1 MTLKIITAPTVEPIL
16 IAEAKKHLRVISNDE
31 DTLIT
36 SIIKVARQVAENF
49 THRAIASQT
58 LEYII
63 DDFPEEVI
71 TLPMPPVESI
81 TSIKYKNS
89 EGVETEWDNTKYI
102 KFLDSEPAKIVP
114 AYGESFPSFIP
125 YPIGA
130 VKIRYVAGYKTGGT
144 DPNIIIPEAIKQALL
159 LLIGHYFENREIL
172 LERGHIPKTIPF
184 SAEALLYSYKIW
196 DL

>member
-1 MTLKIITAPTVEPIL
+1 MIIKIIDAPETEPITL
-16 IAEAKKHLRVISNDE
+16 EEAKNHLRVSSDDE
-31 DTLIT
+31 NTLIT
-36 SIIKVARQVAENF
+36 SIIKVAREIAENF
-49 THRAIASQT
+49 THRALASQT

-63 DDFPEEVI
+63 DDFPEKVI

-81 TSIKYKNS
+81 ESIKYKNS
-89 EGVETEWDNTKYI
+89 EGVEATWDDSKYI
-102 KFLDSEPAKIVP
+102 FLDSEPAKIVP
-114 AYGESFPSFIP
+114 AYGEYFPSFTP

-130 VKIRYVAGYKTGGT
+130 VKIRYKAGYEVESD

-196 DL
+196 D

>member
-1 MTLKIITAPTVEPIL
+1 MNLKIITAPETEPITL
-16 IAEAKKHLRVISNDE
+16 EEAKDHLRVTATDE

-36 SIIKVARQVAENF
+36 SIITVSREIAESF
-49 THRAIASQT
+49 THRALASQT

-81 TSIKYKNS
+81 ESIKYKNS
-89 EGVETEWDNTKYI
+89 EGVETTWDSSKYI
-102 KFLDSEPAKIVP
+102 FLDSEPAKIVP
-114 AYGESFPSFIP
+114 AYGEVFPSFVP

-130 VKIRYVAGYKTGGT
+130 VKIRYVAGYKKEGD
-144 DPNIIIPEAIKQALL
+144 DPNIIIPEAIKQAIL

-196 DL
+196 S

>member
-1 MTLKIITAPTVEPIL
+1 MIIKIITAPTEEL
-16 IAEAKKHLRVISNDE
+16 ISLEDAKKHLRVTSSDE
-31 DTLIT
+31 DSIIT
-36 SIIKVARQVAENF
+36 SIIKVAREVAENF
-49 THRAIASQT
+49 TRRALASQT

-63 DDFPEEVI
+63 DKFPEKVI

-89 EGVETEWDNTKYI
+89 SGVETTWDSSKYI
-102 KFLDSEPAKIVP
+102 FLDSEPAKIVP
-114 AYGESFPSFIP
+114 AYGEIFPSFTP

-130 VKIRYVAGYKTGGT
+130 VRIRYVTGYKAEG
-144 DPNIIIPEAIKQALL
+144 DANIIIPEAIKQALF

-196 DL
+196 D